1 MQPQYI
7 PIGVLFAHGIRHTVP
22 LFQRPYVWD
31 EENQWQPLWEDISGL
46 LDRIERGSGK
56 SAIPGHF
63 LGTVVLEQTPNVT
76 GSLPRREVIDGQQR
90 LTTLQIVLKAAEHAF
105 ETILASVEDASKRA
119 VEAAHRQISALTINP
134 GWVEEEEQYKVWP
147 TNEDRAPFV
156 AVMSSSASD
165 DYSAPVTQ
173 MARAYAFFRQTF
185 QSYLTESERVPRVQ
199 RLAAA
204 LKDHLRVIVLDL
216 DNSDEPQAI
225 FETLNAHGTPLLPA
239 DLIKN
244 WVLWEANRQNL
255 DASAL
260 YEKHWRIFDRDHEY
274 WRKVVGTGHAAR
286 PRVDTFLQNWL
297 TKETLT
303 PISTKHLYDKFLQ
316 HVESLRVA
324 SPDQKV
330 DIPKLMSGI
339 HADALR
345 YLRISDPQ
353 GSSRFDEFLRRL
365 RALDVVVFHPL
376 LLALLGRPG
385 ITDSNLDEA
394 AIVLES
400 YLVRRMICGYQTRG
414 YGGLVTSLMLSLQV
428 ANDGDVVTVLR
439 RDLAVGDGWP
449 SDSEFK
455 REWLNR
461 KFYGMFRRDRVVMI
475 LRAIEEAYQ
484 HRNSR
489 AEPVLSFNFA
499 KLEIEHIMPQNW
511 VEHWPLKAGESLDER
526 ARVIQGIGNLTL
538 VSQKLN
544 GSLSNAPWNKLPG
557 NDVKTKR
564 DALEEHS
571 KLELNRLPLKTYV
584 DWDEKAI
591 AKRAEVLFEEARAIW
606 PL

>member
-7 PIGVLFAHGIRHTVP
+7 TVGVLFAHGVRHTVP

-46 LDRIERGSGK
+46 LDRIERSTGK
-56 SAIPGHF
+56 STIPGHF

-90 LTTLQIVLKAAEHAF
+90 LTTLQIVLKAAEHVF
-105 ETILASVEDASKRA
+105 ETALSSVEETSRRV

-134 GWVEEEEQYKVWP
+134 GWVEEEEQFKVWP

-165 DYSAPVTQ
+165 DYSAPLTQ
-173 MARAYAFFRQTF
+173 MARAYAFFRKTF
-185 QSYLTESERVPRVQ
+185 ETYLIESDLVPRVQ

-204 LKDHLRVIVLDL
+204 LKDHLRLIVLDL

-255 DASAL
+255 NASEL
-260 YEKHWRIFDRDHEY
+260 YEKHWRLFDRDHEY
-274 WRKVVGTGHAAR
+274 WRMEVGTGHAAR

-303 PISTKHLYDKFLQ
+303 PVSAKHLYDKFLQ
-316 HVESLRVA
+316 YVDGLKTA
-324 SPDQKV
+324 SPDQKLDV
-330 DIPKLMSGI
+330 SKMMAGI

-345 YLRISDPQ
+345 YLHISDPQ
-353 GSSRFDEFLRRL
+353 GSTRFDEFLRRL
-365 RALDVVVFHPL
+365 HTLDVVVFHPL

-385 ITDSNLDEA
+385 VTASNLDEA
-394 AIVLES
+394 ATVLES

-414 YGGLVTSLMLSLQV
+414 YGGLAIFLMLSLQAIGDEDV
-428 ANDGDVVTVLR
+428 ATVLR
-439 RDLAVGDGWP
+439 RDLSVGDEWP
-449 SDSEFK
+449 NDSEFK

-461 KFYGMFRRDRVVMI
+461 KFYGALRRDRVLMI
-475 LRAIEEAYQ
+475 LRAIEESYQ
-484 HRNSR
+484 RHASK
-489 AEPVLSFNFA
+489 AEPVLSFNFS
-499 KLEIEHIMPQNW
+499 KLEIEHVMPQNW
-511 VEHWPLKAGESLDER
+511 GEHWPLKFGDSPEER
-526 ARVIQGIGNLTL
+526 ARVVQGIGNLTL

-544 GSLSNAPWNKLPG
+544 GSLSNAPWNTSLG
-557 NDVKTKR
+557 NGVKTKR
-564 DALEEHS
+564 EALEEHS
-571 KLELNRLPLKTYV
+571 KLELNRLLLKTYV
-584 DWDEKAI
+584 DWDETVI
-591 AKRAEVLFEEARAIW
+591 AKRAEALFEEACTIW
-606 PL
+606 PR